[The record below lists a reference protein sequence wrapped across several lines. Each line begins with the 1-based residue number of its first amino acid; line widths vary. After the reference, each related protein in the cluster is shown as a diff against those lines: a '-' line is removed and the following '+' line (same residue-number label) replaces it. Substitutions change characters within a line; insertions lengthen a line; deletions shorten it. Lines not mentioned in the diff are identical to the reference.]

1 MTYRILLAPHARRAL
16 EIDLPE
22 AVASAVWEFLSGP
35 LSENPYRVGKPLS
48 GQLTNLWS
56 ARRGEYRVIYT
67 IAETTVTVSVVR
79 IGHRRGVY
87 R

>member
-22 AVASAVWEFLSGP
+22 AVAAAVWEFLSGP

-48 GQLTNLWS
+48 GQLANLWS
-56 ARRGEYRVIYT
+56 ARRGEYRVIYQ
-67 IAETTVTVSVVR
+67 ISENTVTVTVVR
-79 IGHRRGVY
+79 ISHRRGIY